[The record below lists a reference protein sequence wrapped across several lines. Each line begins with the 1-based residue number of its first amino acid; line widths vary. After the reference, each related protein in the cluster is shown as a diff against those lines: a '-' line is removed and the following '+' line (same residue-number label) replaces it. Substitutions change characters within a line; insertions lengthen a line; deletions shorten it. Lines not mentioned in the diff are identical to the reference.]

1 MLRVFLSVD
10 IGSVESMQAVSSL
23 LNSQRSSNKADK
35 NMYFGARC
43 LGSNTSS
50 TFTSDVVLGKSF
62 TLYASIS
69 LFSQWGNGEYS
80 YGFIVRVMSL
90 LL

>member
-23 LNSQRSSNKADK
+23 LNPQRSYNKADN

-43 LGSNTSS
+43 LSSNTSS
-50 TFTSDVVLGKSF
+50 AFTSDVALGKSF

-69 LFSQWGNGEYS
+69 LFSQWGNGEYY
-80 YGFIVRVMSL
+80 YGLIVRVMSL